1 LPISLATGVR
11 RNITR
16 LGDVYD
22 SSAATVVGVLIQIW
36 QDEAQPLSGRVA
48 RDGQEPKQFAGWLQ
62 LLSILSDWLAP
73 ERMPPSDL
81 PAER

>member
-1 LPISLATGVR
+1 VATGVW

-16 LGDVYD
+16 PGDVCQ

-36 QDEAQPLSGRVA
+36 QDEGQPLAGRVA

-73 ERMPPSDL
+73 EHVPPPD
-81 PAER
+81 